1 MTPEQEARQ
10 RIDRQLDE
18 AGWRVQNRDEAN
30 LSARRGVAIRE
41 FKLKSGHGYADY
53 LLFVD
58 GHAVG
63 VLEAKP
69 VDFTLTGV
77 EVQAAKYA
85 QGLPDELDAPIR
97 PLPFCYLS
105 TGAVTRFTN
114 RLDPRPRSRTVFQI
128 HRPET
133 LAEWLSAV
141 PLTDWLGE
149 ATTTTPSAT
158 SADPSDTATDPA
170 APGAENRP
178 STLRARLR
186 ALPPLVPGSLYAN
199 QIKAVTGLERSLHDD
214 RPRALIQMATGSG
227 KTIAAITAIYRL
239 IKFGGARRV
248 LFLVDRGNL
257 GEQAEKEFESY
268 RTPDD
273 NRKFTDL
280 YKVQRLTSGTIGA
293 STKVVIST
301 VQRLYSMLKGEPYQ
315 EDLDEKSV
323 GELEPALAK
332 EPLPVVYNPTVPPEY
347 FDVIVID
354 ECHRSIYTLWRQV
367 LEYFDAYLIGLTA
380 TPAKHT
386 YGFFEQNLVMSY
398 THEEAVAE
406 GVNVDFEVYRIS
418 TKITEQ
424 GAQIKRVEDV
434 QIGLR
439 NRQTRKVKWQ
449 KPDEDITYTAT
460 DLDRAVVAQ
469 DQIRTVVKTFKN
481 KVKTEIFPGRQVVPK
496 TLVFAKDDS
505 HAEDIVTCIR
515 QEFAQGD
522 EFCQKITYKTTGKSA
537 KDLIQEF
544 RNRYYPRIAV
554 TVDMIATGTDIK
566 PIEIVMFMRS
576 VKSRVMFEQM
586 KGRGVR
592 TIKPDE
598 LQAVTPDSRRKTHFV
613 IIDCIGV
620 TETPLADTHP
630 LERNKSV
637 SFKSLLEHV
646 AMGGTNPEMVSS
658 LASRLA
664 RLDKQC
670 GPKERE
676 KIAEAAPGVSLPK
689 LCAEIV
695 HALDPDRQ
703 EEKAREL
710 FALAADQE
718 PTDEQIESARK
729 ALVKE
734 AVQPLAT
741 NPKLRRC
748 LDELKTQLEQII
760 DTVTPDELTQAGFSK
775 EAKEKAKS
783 LVQSFEE
790 FLKEHQREI
799 DALQF
804 FYSQPYRRRLRFAD
818 LKKLHEAIAAPPRQW
833 TEDKL
838 WAAYELVE
846 QGKVRGASAERRLT
860 DLVSLIRFALH
871 QEQELVPFAE
881 RIRERFAAWLKT
893 QETQGRTFTA
903 DQLRWLE
910 MIRDHVAQSYEITID
925 DFEYTPFSDA
935 GYLAKAVELFG
946 QSGIRAIIDELN
958 EVLVA

>member
-1 MTPEQEARQ
+1 
-10 RIDRQLDE
+10 
-18 AGWRVQNRDEAN
+18 
-30 LSARRGVAIRE
+30 
-41 FKLKSGHGYADY
+41 
-53 LLFVD
+53 
-58 GHAVG
+58 
-63 VLEAKP
+63 
-69 VDFTLTGV
+69 
-77 EVQAAKYA
+77 
-85 QGLPDELDAPIR
+85 
-97 PLPFCYLS
+97 
-105 TGAVTRFTN
+105 
-114 RLDPRPRSRTVFQI
+114 
-128 HRPET
+128 
-133 LAEWLSAV
+133 
-141 PLTDWLGE
+141 
-149 ATTTTPSAT
+149 
-158 SADPSDTATDPA
+158 
-170 APGAENRP
+170 
-178 STLRARLR
+178 
-186 ALPPLVPGSLYAN
+186 
-199 QIKAVTGLERSLHDD
+199 
-214 RPRALIQMATGSG
+214 
-227 KTIAAITAIYRL
+227 
-239 IKFGGARRV
+239 
-248 LFLVDRGNL
+248 
-257 GEQAEKEFESY
+257 
-268 RTPDD
+268 
-273 NRKFTDL
+273 
-280 YKVQRLTSGTIGA
+280 
-293 STKVVIST
+293 
-301 VQRLYSMLKGEPYQ
+301 
-315 EDLDEKSV
+315 
-323 GELEPALAK
+323 
-332 EPLPVVYNPTVPPEY
+332 
-347 FDVIVID
+347 
-354 ECHRSIYTLWRQV
+354 RSIYTLWRQV

-418 TKITEQ
+418 TKITEE
-424 GAQIKRVEDV
+424 GGRINRVEDV

-449 KPDEDITYTAT
+449 KPDEDITYTAA

-469 DQIRTVVKTFKN
+469 DQIRKIVQTFRDR
-481 KVKTEIFPGRQVVPK
+481 VKTEIFPGRKEVPK

-505 HAEDIVTCIR
+505 HAEDIVNIIR

-544 RNRYYPRIAV
+544 RNRYQPRIAV

-566 PIEIVMFMRS
+566 PIEIVIFMRS

-598 LQAVTPDSRRKTHFV
+598 LQAVTPDSRSKTHFV

-630 LERNKSV
+630 LERSKSV

-646 AMGGTNPEMVSS
+646 AMGGTDPEMVSS
-658 LASRLA
+658 LAARLA

-689 LCAEIV
+689 ICADIV

-703 EEKAREL
+703 EEKARET
-710 FALAADQE
+710 FAIPADQE
-718 PTDEQIESARK
+718 PTDAQIEAARK

-734 AVQPLAT
+734 AVKPLAT
-741 NPKLRRC
+741 NPKLRTC
-748 LDELKTQLEQII
+748 LEALKTELEQII
-760 DTVTPDELTQAGFSK
+760 DTVTPDEITQAGFAK

-804 FYSQPYRRRLRFAD
+804 FYSQPYQRRLRWAD
-818 LKKLHEAIAAPPRQW
+818 IKKLHEAIAAPPRQW

-838 WAAYELVE
+838 WAAYELIE
-846 QGKVRGASAERRLT
+846 QGKVRGARAERRLT

-881 RIRERFAAWLKT
+881 RIRERFAAWLKN
-893 QETQGRTFTA
+893 QESQGRTFTA
-903 DQLRWLE
+903 DQHRWLE
-910 MIRDHVAQSYEITID
+910 MIRDHVAQSYEISIE
-925 DFEYTPFSDA
+925 DFGYTPFDRE
-935 GYLAKAVELFG
+935 GGLGKAAQIFG
-946 QSGIRAIIDELN
+946 MTTLKPLIDELH
-958 EVLVA
+958 EALVA